1 VLIHNNRPPG
11 RTDGLQTWG
20 ADAPALAPTAERSAG
35 PCDCASAARPSFAAR
50 IAPLG
55 FQNVEVHVV
64 AHIAARGRLVG
75 LEIPRRVGSAP
86 QRFVDD
92 MAAALARPH
101 GLVKGGEVPA
111 RSEAALEVSPD
122 VGMVGEEREVLEFV
136 RISVEI
142 VELRRIG
149 RCRSARGPDADRRP
163 ILLIPNG
170 TRGSKSVPSNI
181 LGVRTG
187 AQNRP
192 HRCNSAPESNPAMT
206 NRSNALRRRYQ
217 FGSRADLQLVDP
229 HRSRVRRQNSCQL
242 RSVPPVAAAL
252 TADI

>member
-1 VLIHNNRPPG
+1 M
-11 RTDGLQTWG
+11 
-20 ADAPALAPTAERSAG
+20 SA
-35 PCDCASAARPSFAAR
+35 CPS
-50 IAPLG
+50 
-55 FQNVEVHVV
+55 
-64 AHIAARGRLVG
+64 
-75 LEIPRRVGSAP
+75 
-86 QRFVDD
+86 
-92 MAAALARPH
+92 
-101 GLVKGGEVPA
+101 A
-111 RSEAALEVSPD
+111 RSEAARPFTANSGHVTLGNARPQQVESDLSVQKETKYCGYSAEAHVSASSTSPNR
-122 VGMVGEEREVLEFV
+122 VMMTASLNSPIAGSPVRENAMAPQLFGLLAIVAAIV
-136 RISVEI
+136 RP
-142 VELRRIG
+142 RRNPG
-149 RCRSARGPDADRRP
+149 
-163 ILLIPNG
+163 
-170 TRGSKSVPSNI
+170 I